1 MVLRSPLVI
10 ISGVTTQLPPGDVV
24 PGSDTIALA
33 SGNAGIALG
42 LQALASG
49 NVAQASG
56 NAGISVGLTALAS
69 GNAGIA
75 VGLQALASGNAALA
89 NEAAISGY
97 ALVPSGA
104 FGGASASLVLL
115 HDTTVG
121 STVNLSGQG
130 GLQIQQVND
139 VITISGGTGAGGGG
153 GAVGSGTEQAFFLNV
168 IQISG
173 SYTIPSGFNAGTF
186 GPVDV
191 LSGVTVTT
199 PSGST
204 WTVV

>member
-10 ISGVTTQLPPGDVV
+10 ISGVTNQLPPGDLV
-24 PGSDTIALA
+24 PGQDTTAQA
-33 SGNAGIALG
+33 SGNAAISLG
-42 LQALASG
+42 LTAL
-49 NVAQASG
+49 ASG
-56 NAGISVGLTALAS
+56 NAGISVGLTAISSGNVAQAS
-69 GNAGIA
+69 GNAA
-75 VGLQALASGNAALA
+75 LVLASTALASGNAALA
-89 NEAAISGY
+89 HEAAISGY
-97 ALVPSGA
+97 KLVPSGA
-104 FGGASASLVLL
+104 FNGASASLVLL
-115 HDTTVG
+115 QDNIVG
-121 STVNLSGQG
+121 STVSLSGQG
-130 GLQIQQVND
+130 GLQLAQVGD
-139 VITISGGTGAGGGG
+139 VITVSGGTGAGGG

>member
-1 MVLRSPLVI
+1 MVVRSPLVI
-10 ISGVTTQLPPGDVV
+10 ISGTINQLPPGDSIGGETD
-24 PGSDTIALA
+24 PIALA
-33 SGNAGIALG
+33 SGNAGIALA
-42 LQALASG
+42 LDALASG
-49 NVAQASG
+49 NV
-56 NAGISVGLTALAS
+56 ALAS
-69 GNAGIA
+69 GNAGI
-75 VGLQALASGNAALA
+75 VLGLEGIADAATALASGNAALA

-104 FGGASASLVLL
+104 FAGASASLILL
-115 HDTTVG
+115 HDAAIG

-130 GLQIQQVND
+130 GLQIAQVD
-139 VITISGGTGAGGGG
+139 DLITISGGTGQGG
-153 GAVGSGTEQAFFLNV
+153 GAVGSGVDQNFFLNAIV
-168 IQISG
+168 ISG

>member
-10 ISGVTTQLPPGDVV
+10 ISGVINQLPPGDSIGGETD
-24 PGSDTIALA
+24 PIALA

-42 LQALASG
+42 LEALASG
-49 NVAQASG
+49 NAALVDAE
-56 NAGISVGLTALAS
+56 TALAS

-75 VGLQALASGNAALA
+75 VGLTALASGNAALA

-104 FGGASASLVLL
+104 FAGASASLVLL

-139 VITISGGTGAGGGG
+139 LITISGGTGAGGGG
-153 GAVGSGTEQAFFLNV
+153 AVGSGQAENFWLNLIV
-168 IQISG
+168 ISG
-173 SYTIPSGFNAGTF
+173 SYTIPSGYNAGTF